1 MSNLPESLPLGAS
14 VPFSPAFLHAINFVL
29 PHEEEF
35 ARGHWGDENYVI
47 AEHDPHDPG
56 GATKFGIDQRS
67 HPNIDIEHLT
77 RDQAIAIYYQEWR
90 FYHIFLLPERIAIAQ
105 FDVRVNGGHAVAWLQ
120 RAINAVGHLSL
131 KVDGVLGPATINA
144 ANTVNE
150 TPVLRYFIN
159 ERDQRFAALAA
170 DNANFASFLKGWLQR
185 DRDLRAYLCV

>member
-56 GATKFGIDQRS
+56 G
-67 HPNIDIEHLT
+67 
-77 RDQAIAIYYQEWR
+77 AIAIYYQEWR